1 MEKARLVKLSRA
13 VASATLPFDFNTTLR
28 IKPFAGDIGLYQAM
42 SGRPADEVLREKD
55 LLNTYNGAL
64 AEQFVAQELMSLLG
78 GSEPHWWKRDTKNA
92 QAEVDFIVSLKG
104 RVQPIE
110 VKSGA
115 AGRLKSLH
123 QLLKESPSVNDA
135 IVLSSAQFGQMP
147 EQRLR
152 FIPIYFAGAIG
163 N

>member
-1 MEKARLVKLSRA
+1 
-13 VASATLPFDFNTTLR
+13 
-28 IKPFAGDIGLYQAM
+28 
-42 SGRPADEVLREKD
+42 
-55 LLNTYNGAL
+55 
-64 AEQFVAQELMSLLG
+64 
-78 GSEPHWWKRDTKNA
+78 
-92 QAEVDFIVSLKG
+92 
-104 RVQPIE
+104 VQPIE

>member
-1 MEKARLVKLSRA
+1 VTGFLRDSSTNTDGKYTSIYLTVGPSDEVRIRLNYA
-13 VASATLPFDFNTTLR
+13 VEMQKIDVHTKIVNERLFERSFHFVFNT
-28 IKPFAGDIGLYQAM
+28 
-42 SGRPADEVLREKD
+42 
-55 LLNTYNGAL
+55 
-64 AEQFVAQELMSLLG
+64 
-78 GSEPHWWKRDTKNA
+78 A
-92 QAEVDFIVSLKG
+92 QAEVDFIVSLDG

-135 IVLSSAQFGQMP
+135 IVLSSAQFGEMP